1 MVELKDVFKEM
12 VDDLKE
18 YRWWGVDELSEK
30 LQVSKRTIYTW
41 LKEGKIEGIKF
52 RGRRM
57 CDIVSVFQYMWSDG
71 CIEKEH
77 LQEVITEIIRGTE
90 VFGETQDEDKTTPS
104 W

>member
-12 VDDLKE
+12 VDDLKD
-18 YRWWGVDELSEK
+18 YRWWGVEELSEK

-57 CDIVSVFQYMWSDG
+57 CDIVSVFQYMWSNG
-71 CIEKEH
+71 CLEKEY

>member
-1 MVELKDVFKEM
+1 MVEFKDVFKEM

-18 YRWWGVDELSEK
+18 YRWWGVEELSEK
-30 LQVSKRTIYTW
+30 LQVSKWTIYTW
-41 LKEGKIEGIKF
+41 LKEDKIEGIKF

-71 CIEKEH
+71 CLEIEH
-77 LQEVITEIIRGTE
+77 LQEVITEIIWGTE

>member
-1 MVELKDVFKEM
+1 MKDVFKEM
-12 VDDLKE
+12 VDDLKD
-18 YRWWGVDELSEK
+18 YRWWGVEELSEK

-52 RGRRM
+52 RGRRL
-57 CDIVSVFQYMWSDG
+57 CDIVSVFQCMWSDG

-90 VFGETQDEDKTTPS
+90 VFGETQNEDKTTPS

>member
-1 MVELKDVFKEM
+1 MKDVFKEM
-12 VDDLKE
+12 VDDLKD

-30 LQVSKRTIYTW
+30 LQVSKRTIFTW

-57 CDIVSVFQYMWSDG
+57 CDIVSVLQYMWSDG
-71 CIEKEH
+71 YLEKEH